1 MKSNT
6 ISPKILEREYKRIM
20 ELLSSTAE
28 FPVRHL
34 TEANNLIV
42 DMANAGLDTNELM
55 ERVHFLDEGYK
66 EKDTRSPGQRLREI
80 LCHSSG

>member
-1 MKSNT
+1 MKKSST
-6 ISPKILEREYKRIM
+6 TILEREYKRIM
-20 ELLSSTAE
+20 ELLSPTAE

-34 TEANNLIV
+34 TEANHLIV
-42 DMANAGLDTNELM
+42 DLANAGLPTDELM